1 MAIQYERVH
10 FRRRAVQFP
19 RSYTES
25 NDQGGGITHTPHPG
39 DVGDPG
45 VLPNEENM
53 NRMDKGIADCVDAIN
68 GLDNA
73 TSTLQGNMVTANQNI
88 GQNTQDIA
96 SINAFISR
104 RDNPTEVTKEQVGL
118 GNVPNVTTNNQ
129 TPTYSARGTDDALV
143 SGETLAVAM
152 SKLAHAVDRLY
163 EHVADMDNPHE
174 TDIFDTFFKTFGLG
188 LGKPDKVGKF
198 TGNGSNAA
206 TITVNGVTGLRGQ
219 VIDLGFAPSYVAII
233 IPNGQVAELRGKSET
248 EVIESAGG
256 YSKFNTIELF
266 LGYDVKGIA
275 FIGPRLNY
283 YHDSCGNQYRTAA
296 PEDVLGQAHGGAV
309 VYNNSFIVQSY
320 GIYDMDTT
328 LYMNFKDWVYTYL
341 AWR

>member
-1 MAIQYERVH
+1 MAISYERVH

-53 NRMDKGIADCVDAIN
+53 NRMDKAIADCVDAIN
-68 GLDNA
+68 GLDDT
-73 TSTLQGNMVTANQNI
+73 TSTLQGNMATANQNI
-88 GQNTQDIA
+88 GQNAEDIDT
-96 SINAFISR
+96 INAFISR

-152 SKLAHAVDRLY
+152 SKVAHAVDRLY
-163 EHVADMDNPHE
+163 EHVADMDNPHDTE
-174 TDIFDTFFKTFGLG
+174 IFDTFFKAFGLG
-188 LGKPDKVGKF
+188 LGKPDKVGTF
-198 TGNGSNAA
+198 IGNGSNAA
-206 TITVNGVTGLRGQ
+206 TITVNGVTDLRGQ

-233 IPNGQVAELRGKSET
+233 IPNGQYAELRGKNEI
-248 EVIESAGG
+248 EVIDST
-256 YSKFNTIELF
+256 FNTIELF
-266 LGYDVKGIA
+266 LGFDIRGVA

-283 YHDSCGNQYRTAA
+283 YHNGCGAEYRTAA
-296 PEDVLGQAHGGAV
+296 PEDVLRQKHGGAV

-320 GIYDMDTT
+320 GVLNSDTT
-328 LYMNFKDWVYTYL
+328 MFMNVKDWNYIYL